1 MKELVSLISGG
12 VSAIDEELKQL
23 STSFADKMAALSDA
37 KRKKGGN
44 LLVADLNDVLTQDIM
59 RNITVHDTE
68 YLKTLFVAVPKGM
81 ENEFMASIE
90 SVGSDIVGFGGP
102 DWSQNPRDL
111 GTAVKYGS
119 LVDRHDKRGSP
130 VVPGSVTLVKEDNDS
145 TLFTVT
151 ILKSQYEAGYYEG
164 EEFMPGT
171 KVDFEDDFVK
181 ACRDKRY
188 IVRQFQFDPNQA
200 SKSAFLLEQ
209 LQVEVDGMRSGL
221 TRWCKTHFGEAFV
234 AWMHIKVI
242 RVFVESVLRY
252 GLPVDFTAVLYKSI
266 KDSSDLVTALDKALG
281 SEEVQEDDDE
291 EYHDFVLLK
300 FDP

>member
-1 MKELVSLISGG
+1 
-12 VSAIDEELKQL
+12 
-23 STSFADKMAALSDA
+23 
-37 KRKKGGN
+37 
-44 LLVADLNDVLTQDIM
+44 M

-68 YLKTLFVAVPKGM
+68 YLKTLFIAVPKGS
-81 ENEFMASIE
+81 EAEFMGNIE

-102 DWSQNPRDL
+102 DWSSNPRDL
-111 GTAVKYGS
+111 GNAVNYGS
-119 LVDRHDKRGSP
+119 LVDRHGKRGSP

-171 KVDFEDDFVK
+171 KVDFEDEFVK
-181 ACRDKRY
+181 ACREKRY
-188 IVRQFQFDPNQA
+188 IVRQFEFDPSQA
-200 SKSAFLLEQ
+200 SKSAMALEQ

-252 GLPVDFTAVLYKSI
+252 GLPVNFTAVLYKAI
-266 KDSSDLVTALDKALG
+266 CKDPSSLIQALDKAFG
-281 SEEVQEDDDE
+281 SGEVHEEDEE
-291 EYHDFVLLK
+291 EYHDFVLLR